1 MFIFGTKTRGN
12 AKKKKKKEWKR
23 PKFPKCSIKILIK
36 NHIAMVVYFRT
47 QNYTS
52 PQPFQKCWG
61 FSVFYKF
68 GNINLI
74 ESYFRGDLSLGVLN
88 NMNLIDFSHRPRF
101 IITNNVSKS

>member
-1 MFIFGTKTRGN
+1 MPKN
-12 AKKKKKKEWKR
+12 EWKR
-23 PKFPKCSIKILIK
+23 SKFPKCSIKILIK
-36 NHIAMVVYFRT
+36 IHIGMVVCFRA

-74 ESYFRGDLSLGVLN
+74 KSYFGGDPSLGVLD
-88 NMNLIDFSHRPRF
+88 NMILIDFSHRPRF